1 MSTKASNWV
10 WECLEELDQAETL
23 VMLALADQANDAG
36 VAWPAQG
43 SLARRARQTDRN
55 VRRVLV
61 KLQRMGLLS
70 VERRSSNR
78 GRRSNRYQLHIGA
91 RIGNPLGSQQS
102 DILSGCGGPVDNSP
116 VDNLSDVP
124 FSRAVAATGQS
135 VRLRNG
141 TGCPVAQPDT
151 DVRSQ
156 PDTDVRLLPITG
168 NHQLNHQTVPNRTEG
183 AGTARE
189 PGPVGSGPGMGSS
202 SYAVGRAAGAAAR
215 RPGSAPPE
223 RPRPAA
229 PPSGAGAGRAAGG
242 AARRD
247 SPSGPASAAPDAALD
262 AAPVRAGDGS
272 GNAPRRPSRAPGAAE
287 RASDVSRRG
296 PGPEIASDRLS
307 GLLGGCLP
315 EWMRV
320 MDAAGAR
327 AVGALLEA
335 RLAAGWRPEQIRA
348 AMGGRRPERVGR
360 MSALVASRLERNV
373 DPALAPARDSA
384 PGAASAPSSGA
395 VGGASGAAAVRA
407 AEDARW
413 EARRR
418 RSEALAAPVRR
429 DEGAGEDPLWARA
442 LAQAARLL
450 PGAGAVERARAA
462 AGLVARWLADPA
474 GAAVAG

>member
-10 WECLEELDQAETL
+10 WELEELDQAETL
-23 VMLALADQANDAG
+23 VMLALADQANDVG

-61 KLQRMGLLS
+61 RLQRMGLLS

-102 DILSGCGGPVDNSP
+102 DNLSGCGGPVDNSP

-141 TGCPVAQPDT
+141 TDCPVAQPDT

-168 NHQLNHQTVPNRTEG
+168 NHQLNHQTVPDRTEE
-183 AGTARE
+183 AESARE
-189 PGPVGSGPGMGSS
+189 SGSVRSGPGMGSS
-202 SYAVGRAAGAAAR
+202 SYAVGRAAGVAAR
-215 RPGSAPPE
+215 RPGSAPPG
-223 RPRPAA
+223 RPRPAS
-229 PPSGAGAGRAAGG
+229 PPSGAGSGRAAEG
-242 AARRD
+242 AARRS
-247 SPSGPASAAPDAALD
+247 SPSGPAPAAPGGG
-262 AAPVRAGDGS
+262 VGS
-272 GNAPRRPSRAPGAAE
+272 GNASRSLSKAPGAAE
-287 RASDVSRRG
+287 RAPGAGGDGS
-296 PGPEIASDRLS
+296 GPEIASDRLS
-307 GLLGGCLP
+307 QLLGGCLP
-315 EWMRV
+315 ESMRV

-335 RLAAGWRPEQIRA
+335 RLAAGWRPSQIRA
-348 AMGGRRPERVGR
+348 AMNGRLPERVGR
-360 MSALVASRLERNV
+360 MSALVAARLERNV
-373 DPALAPARDSA
+373 DPALAPVPASSA
-384 PGAASAPSSGA
+384 GA
-395 VGGASGAAAVRA
+395 VGGVSGAAAVRA

-418 RSEALAAPVRR
+418 RSEELAGTARR
-429 DEGAGEDPLWARA
+429 DGGPEKEDPLWERA
-442 LAQAARLL
+442 LAQVARLL

-474 GAAVAG
+474 GAVVVG

>member
-102 DILSGCGGPVDNSP
+102 DILSGCGGSVDNSP

-168 NHQLNHQTVPNRTEG
+168 NHQLNHQTVPDRTEG

-215 RPGSAPPE
+215 RPGSAPPG

-242 AARRD
+242 AARQG
-247 SPSGPASAAPDAALD
+247 SPSGPVSAPAAALD
-262 AAPVRAGDGS
+262 AAPDGGGGS
-272 GNAPRRPSRAPGAAE
+272 GNTPRRPSRAPGAAE
-287 RASDVSRRG
+287 RASDVSG
-296 PGPEIASDRLS
+296 HGSGSEIASDRLS

-348 AMGGRRPERVGR
+348 AMSGRRPERVGR

-373 DPALAPARDSA
+373 DPALAPARGSA
-384 PGAASAPSSGA
+384 PGAASAPSAGA

>member
-91 RIGNPLGSQQS
+91 RIGDPLGSQQS

-151 DVRSQ
+151 GVRSQ
-156 PDTDVRLLPITG
+156 PDTDVRLLPIIG
-168 NHQLNHQTVPNRTEG
+168 NHQLNHQTVPDRTEG

-202 SYAVGRAAGAAAR
+202 SYAVGRAAPPAAR
-215 RPGSAPPE
+215 RPGSAPPG

-242 AARRD
+242 AARRG
-247 SPSGPASAAPDAALD
+247 SPSGPVSAPAAALD
-262 AAPVRAGDGS
+262 AAPDGGGGS
-272 GNAPRRPSRAPGAAE
+272 GNTPRRPSRAPGTAE
-287 RASDVSRRG
+287 RASNVSG
-296 PGPEIASDRLS
+296 HGSGPEIASDRLS
-307 GLLGGCLP
+307 RLLDECLP
-315 EWMRV
+315 EPMRV

-348 AMGGRRPERVGR
+348 AMGGRLPEDVGR

-373 DPALAPARDSA
+373 DPALAPARGSA
-384 PGAASAPSSGA
+384 PGAASASSFGA
-395 VGGASGAAAVRA
+395 VGGVEGAAAVRA